1 MRDEATGDETQRAM
15 CNDNK
20 KPNDKR
26 IIAVST
32 MRNPM
37 GKGPGLSSFINGV
50 RMHTH
55 THVLSNTH
63 LNSSHFRA

>member
-1 MRDEATGDETQRAM
+1 MKDEATGVERQRAM

-37 GKGPGLSSFINGV
+37 GKGRGFQAL
-50 RMHTH
+50 
-55 THVLSNTH
+55 
-63 LNSSHFRA
+63 